1 MYEDSE
7 HRELYFE
14 HRMSIEVSLYR
25 DHEGAGSTPRI
36 IEILFFFF
44 SDAWFSLDTQPSLV
58 RLASL
63 THYARPH
70 DVSNSIPISYKS
82 RDISGLYTY

>member
-36 IEILFFFF
+36 IESLFFSFQMLGF
-44 SDAWFSLDTQPSLV
+44 LGTPNQAWCAWHP
-58 RLASL
+58 
-63 THYARPH
+63 
-70 DVSNSIPISYKS
+70 
-82 RDISGLYTY
+82 